1 MENIKVTV
9 RYDIY
14 DHIES
19 YLSSSYSHNERN
31 GKHLIGHV
39 KGASG
44 ILIIHSSLRVRGN
57 PQEQYGL
64 EHERQ

>member
-1 MENIKVTV
+1 MEH
-9 RYDIY
+9 YDIY

-19 YLSSSYSHNERN
+19 YLSSSYSHNERK

-44 ILIIHSSLRVRGN
+44 ILIIHYSLRVRGN
-57 PQEQYGL
+57 P
-64 EHERQ
+64 